1 MNEHEFAEILARG
14 RELRGVEHKGPGLR
28 TSRSFRARVARAVMG
43 MANLRDGGLVTIG
56 VGDDDG
62 KPVVEGLNAEQLES
76 WERYDH
82 VTASIGE
89 FVQPSVSFEHEVFP
103 YKGLKLVLLRVH
115 EFDEIPILC
124 ARDCADEKGQPIVR
138 RGALYVRP
146 RRNTETAE
154 VPTREEMREILDLAV
169 EKGVRR
175 FVALTS
181 GLGFQVASEPEDDAH
196 YERELEDWK

>member
-1 MNEHEFAEILARG
+1 MNDHEFAEILARR

-28 TSRSFRARVARAVMG
+28 TSRPFLARIARAVMG

-56 VGDDDG
+56 VGDDG
-62 KPVVEGLNAEQLES
+62 GRPVPEGLNAEQLES

-82 VTASIGE
+82 VSASLGE
-89 FVQPSVSFEHEVFP
+89 FVQPSVSFEHEVFT
-103 YKGLKLVLLRVH
+103 YKDTRLVLLRVH

-124 ARDCADEKGQPIVR
+124 ARDCADEKGQPIMR

-146 RRNTETAE
+146 RRMTETAE
-154 VPTREEMREILDLAV
+154 VPTQEEMREILDLAV

-175 FVALTS
+175 FIALTS
-181 GLGFQVASEPEDDAH
+181 GLGFQVAAGPDDH
-196 YERELEDWK
+196 DRYDRELEDWK